1 MLYYTC
7 LHKIRLPILSY
18 RKENIVSITGIKGM
32 NDILPEDSTTWQFL
46 EQQARKIFGTYGC
59 QEIRVPVVEK
69 TELFCR
75 SIGETTDIVEK
86 EMYTFNDKSEHS
98 LTLRPEGTA
107 PVIRSFIQHKLYNK
121 DQVSKLYY
129 MGPMF
134 RYERPQKGRYRQFH
148 QIGAEI
154 IGIDDPRI
162 DAQVLAMLS
171 HYFDAVG
178 IDDVSLQINSLGCPK
193 CRPGYREVLIS
204 YLQQRIEQL
213 CPDCQ
218 RRCASNPLRV
228 LDCKSTSCQEAT
240 VDAPSVLDHLC
251 SDCDSHFS
259 SVQKN
264 LDLIDISYSI
274 NNRMVRGLDYY
285 TKTTFE
291 MVTNSLGSQNAVAAG
306 GRYDGLIEELDGPS
320 LPGIGFAMG
329 LERLVL
335 LLGAKNITPPSP
347 RLFITTLG
355 EQAELIA
362 FKLLQQL
369 QRHGIHAEMDFSGKS
384 LKAQLRRADKLNC
397 DFALFLG
404 ENEIESGTAQLKKLV
419 DGSQTGIALDGI
431 FAQLCRLL
439 DGEDTI

>member
-1 MLYYTC
+1 M
-7 LHKIRLPILSY
+7 
-18 RKENIVSITGIKGM
+18 SITGIKGM
-32 NDILPEDSTTWQFL
+32 NDILPTNVAVWQFL
-46 EQQARKIFGTYGC
+46 EQTARSVFATYGC

-86 EMYTFNDKSEHS
+86 EMYTFNDKSDNS

-107 PVIRSFIQHKLYNK
+107 PVMRSFIQHKLYNQ

-178 IDDVSLQINSLGCPK
+178 IDDVSLQINSLGCPE
-193 CRPGYREVLIS
+193 CRPHYRSTLIA
-204 YLQQRIEQL
+204 YLQQRLDQL

-218 RRCASNPLRV
+218 RRCGDNPLRV
-228 LDCKSTSCQEAT
+228 LDCKSKTCQAAT
-240 VDAPSVLDHLC
+240 LDAPSVLDHLC
-251 SDCDSHFS
+251 DGCETHFNA
-259 SVQKN
+259 VQKHLN
-264 LDLIDISYSI
+264 LIGTDYTI

-291 MVTNSLGSQNAVAAG
+291 MITNNLGSQNAVAAG
-306 GRYDGLIEELDGPS
+306 GRYDGLIEDLGGPA

-329 LERLVL
+329 VERLAL
-335 LLGAKNITPPSP
+335 LLGEDG
-347 RLFITTLG
+347 ITTPTAKLFLATMG
-355 EQAELIA
+355 SAAEELA
-362 FKLLQQL
+362 FTLLHQL
-369 QRHGIHAEMDFSGKS
+369 QCHGIHAEMDFTGKS
-384 LKAQLRRADKLNC
+384 LKAQLRRADKLKC
-397 DFALFLG
+397 SYTLFLG
-404 ENEIESGTAQLKKLV
+404 ENELTDGKAQLKRMV
-419 DGSQTGIALDGI
+419 DGEQTSIAIEGILKS
-431 FAQLCRLL
+431 LCSLL
-439 DGEDTI
+439 DDSTPNSL